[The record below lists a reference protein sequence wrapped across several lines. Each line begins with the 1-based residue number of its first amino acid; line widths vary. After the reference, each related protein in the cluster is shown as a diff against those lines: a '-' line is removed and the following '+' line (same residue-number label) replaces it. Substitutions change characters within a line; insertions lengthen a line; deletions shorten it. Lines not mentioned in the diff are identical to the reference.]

1 MYVIVKGK
9 VKGFRTRI
17 DGEEKTLNVL
27 APEDAILG
35 EMSLLDGLP
44 RSASATATEKTIAFS
59 LSRKDFHIF
68 LQDNLSAA
76 LKIIEILS
84 LRLRA
89 ADERLANEI

>member
-1 MYVIVKGK
+1 V
-9 VKGFRTRI
+9 
-17 DGEEKTLNVL
+17 EE
-27 APEDAILG
+27 I
-35 EMSLLDGLP
+35 
-44 RSASATATEKTIAFS
+44 IAFS